1 MDKASIIK
9 DAIDYIQHLHDQ
21 ERVIQAEITEL
32 ESRKLESGVLEY
44 DQEMV
49 FMSTEKSKKKKIEQ
63 SFDASESST
72 YPVEILEVS
81 AYFRLQTIFSR
92 ILHTYTYIGIVL
104 FIWFDS

>member
-32 ESRKLESGVLEY
+32 ESQKLESGVLEY

-49 FMSTEKSKKKKIEQ
+49 FMSTAEKSKKKKIEP
-63 SFDASESST
+63 SFDSSESRS

-81 AYFRLQTIFSR
+81 AYFRLQTIFSH
-92 ILHTYTYIGIVL
+92 ISHACT
-104 FIWFDS
+104 